1 MSAVF
6 TPRRY
11 KLSIED
17 YHKLGDAGILDED
30 SRVELIEGDLIE
42 MAPIGVPHMRCVNRL
57 NRMLVTAVGDAA
69 IVSTQNPVTL
79 PPRSEPQPD
88 FALLKPSADGAGR
101 VPHPDDVLLIVE
113 VADTTLAYDRRTKL
127 PLYAKAG
134 IVEVWIV
141 DVNREAI
148 VSFRSSGKEGCAAST
163 VYRRG
168 RSISPVRLPAVAIR
182 VDDIFK
188 A

>member
-6 TPRRY
+6 TPKRY

-17 YHKLGDAGILDED
+17 YHRLGEAGILDED
-30 SRVELIEGDLIE
+30 SRVELIEGDLIQ

-57 NRMLVTAVGDAA
+57 TRMLVEAAGDAA
-69 IVSTQNPVTL
+69 IVSVQNPVTL

-88 FALLKPSADGAGR
+88 FALLKPSADSSGR

-127 PLYAKAG
+127 PLYARSR
-134 IVEVWIV
+134 ITEVWIV
-141 DVNREAI
+141 DVQAQTIE
-148 VSFRSSGKEGCAAST
+148 SFRSPSASGYAQSAL
-163 VYRRG
+163 YRRDA
-168 RSISPVRLPAVAIR
+168 SIAPFALPRVLIQVEAI
-182 VDDIFK
+182 FN
-188 A
+188 

>member
-6 TPRRY
+6 TPKRY

-17 YHKLGDAGILDED
+17 YHKLGKAGILDED

-42 MAPIGVPHMRCVNRL
+42 MAPIGVLHMRCVNRL
-57 NRMLVTAVGDAA
+57 TRMLVNAVGDAA

-88 FALLKPSADGAGR
+88 FALLKPSAEGACR
-101 VPHPDDVLLIVE
+101 LPHPEDVLLIVE

-141 DVNREAI
+141 DVNSETI
-148 VSFRSSGKEGCAAST
+148 ESFRSPSEAGYAQRMSYGRDSSIRPAQLPTAS
-163 VYRRG
+163 
-168 RSISPVRLPAVAIR
+168 IR
-182 VDDIFK
+182 IDDIFK
-188 A
+188 

>member
-6 TPRRY
+6 IPKRY

-17 YHKLGDAGILDED
+17 YHKLGEVGILDED

-57 NRMLVTAVGDAA
+57 NRMLVAAVGEAA

-88 FALLKPSADGAGR
+88 FALLKPSAENAGR
-101 VPHPDDVLLIVE
+101 VPHPEDVLLVVE

-127 PLYAKAG
+127 PLYAKSG

-141 DVNREAI
+141 DVNAETIEAYRVPGEAGYARKTVYGREA
-148 VSFRSSGKEGCAAST
+148 
-163 VYRRG
+163 
-168 RSISPVRLPAVAIR
+168 SISPAQLPVVSIR
-182 VDDIFK
+182 VDDIFS
-188 A
+188 